1 MMQSVGYIV
10 TLIDD
15 LVAKGVPEKRII
27 LAGFSQGN
35 AMTLLTGLVS
45 KYADKLGGLIALSG
59 YLPVP
64 DRIAHLRAK
73 AGLPATVS
81 GDVPVFLARGKNDML
96 VPKRYV
102 RMQVDKLKEL
112 GMPESSIEVH
122 EYEDMGHA
130 VIPRELTDVLRWLE
144 KVLPAAA

>member
-1 MMQSVGYIV
+1 MIRSVQYV
-10 TLIDD
+10 VSLIDD

-59 YLPVP
+59 YLPIP
-64 DRIAHLRAK
+64 DRIKQLRAE
-73 AGLPATVS
+73 AGLPATVA

-102 RMQVDKLKEL
+102 RMQVEKLKEL
-112 GMPESSIEVH
+112 GMPDSSIEVH
-122 EYEDMGHA
+122 EYDDMGHA
-130 VIPRELTDVLRWLE
+130 VIPRELTDVLKWLE
-144 KVLPAAA
+144 RVLPAAE